1 MTGAHTILRNIDPD
15 CLIVKGV
22 PVFIKAFEIFPDCRA
37 VTVDGGILLV
47 AEDPRTWDTVTGST
61 AALVT
66 NRLVFVTF
74 HLSLATRHAGR
85 VSGGRKAYVEG
96 YLPSC
101 S

>member
-1 MTGAHTILRNIDPD
+1 
-15 CLIVKGV
+15 
-22 PVFIKAFEIFPDCRA
+22 
-37 VTVDGGILLV
+37 V

-66 NRLVFVTF
+66 NRLVFVAF